1 MARAATTALTIV
13 TTKTKVGPTQR
24 GDGGHPFHPERQQ
37 GDTADDRLDSGPP
50 ETFGEYLQSQVDEH
64 NLLRREY

>member
-1 MARAATTALTIV
+1 MARAATTVLTIV
-13 TTKTKVGPTQR
+13 TTKTKVQPTQR
-24 GDGGHPFHPERQQ
+24 GDGGHPVHPERQQ

-50 ETFGEYLQSQVDEH
+50 QTFGEYLQSQVDEH